1 MPISPLR
8 GIFYM
13 SDSAGVEEKAVAP
26 ATHSPRLGRVVE
38 DELALLAAAATGYA
52 SPPEPRIDPRYSQF
66 TAHRQAHW
74 DRAAA
79 STRGIRIFRG
89 EYQKRLREAYRQI
102 IPPGKR
108 VLEIGCGCGDLLASL
123 KPSHGV
129 GVDFSGAML
138 QSARREHPDQ
148 TFIQADA
155 HELNLGEAFDYII
168 CADLVDDLWDV
179 QRVFRNA
186 AAHSHPSTRLI
197 VNVYSRV
204 WELPRRLAEHL
215 GLATRLLPQSWL
227 TVEDVINLLCLA
239 DFDVIRHYTEI
250 LYPFRTPGINA
261 VSNKFLVK
269 LWPFRLLALTN
280 MIIARPRPVPRR
292 KPVVS
297 VVVAARNEAGNIA
310 DIFDRVPQMGA
321 GTELIFVEGHSQ
333 DNTYEAIQREIERR
347 EIERR
352 PYSNAKLFKQPG
364 QGKGDAVRTGF
375 ANASGDLLMILDA
388 DLTVAPED
396 LPRFYE
402 AWQSGKA
409 DYVNGVRL
417 VYPME
422 DRAMRFCNM
431 VANRFFGVA
440 FTWLLGQPIKDTLC
454 GTKVLSRRDYEM
466 IAANRAYFGDEDPF
480 GDFDLIFGAAKYNLK
495 FVDIPI
501 RYGERVYGET
511 NIRRW
516 SHGWLLLRMLAKAM
530 HKLKFI

>member
-1 MPISPLR
+1 
-8 GIFYM
+8 M
-13 SDSAGVEEKAVAP
+13 SDSASVEEVAP
-26 ATHSPRLGRVVE
+26 ATPSPRLARVVE
-38 DELALLAAAATGYA
+38 DEFALLAAAARGYA
-52 SPPEPRIDPRYSQF
+52 SPPEPGMDPRYSQF
-66 TAHRQAHW
+66 TTDRRAHW

-79 STRGIRIFRG
+79 FTRGIRIFRA
-89 EYQKRLREAYRQI
+89 EYQKRLREVYRQI

-123 KPSHGV
+123 QPSHGV
-129 GVDFSGAML
+129 GVDFSGAMVE
-138 QSARREHPDQ
+138 SARRKHPDQ

-155 HELNLGEAFDYII
+155 HELTLDEAFDYIV

-215 GLATRLLPQSWL
+215 GLARPLLPQSWL
-227 TVEDVINLLCLA
+227 TVEDVTNLLYLA
-239 DFDVIRHYTEI
+239 DFEVIRHYTEI
-250 LYPFRTPGINA
+250 LYPFRTPGIAA
-261 VSNKFLVK
+261 VLNKVFVK
-269 LWPFRLLALTN
+269 VWPFHLLALTN
-280 MIIARPRPVPRR
+280 MIIARPRPVPRG

-297 VVVAARNEAGNIA
+297 VIVAARNEEGNIA
-310 DIFDRVPQMGA
+310 DIFDRMPQMGA
-321 GTELIFVEGHSQ
+321 GTELIFVEGHSR
-333 DNTYEAIQREIERR
+333 DNTYAAIKR

-352 PYSNAKLFKQPG
+352 PYANAKLFRQPE

-431 VANRFFGVA
+431 VANRLFGVA

-466 IAANRAYFGDEDPF
+466 IAANRAYFGEEDPF

-530 HKLKFI
+530 HKVKFI